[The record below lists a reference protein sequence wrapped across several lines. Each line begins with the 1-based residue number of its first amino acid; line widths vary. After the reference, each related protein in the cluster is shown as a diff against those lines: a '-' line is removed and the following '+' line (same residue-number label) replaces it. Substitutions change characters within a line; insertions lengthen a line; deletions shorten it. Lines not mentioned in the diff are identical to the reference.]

1 MLVGIRVEAKGRLT
15 KRLTASRAVY
25 KIRYK
30 GYLKNIYSSYNK
42 ISTIIIERII

>member
-1 MLVGIRVEAKGRLT
+1 MLVGIRLEAKGRLT

-30 GYLKNIYSSYNK
+30 GIFKKYIFFLYK
-42 ISTIIIERII
+42 TINNYY